1 MQRRDFVLRLGG
13 ATAAAIAWPLHAPAQ
28 PRGYRIALLVTG
40 GHTANIQA
48 LTDTLQQLGY
58 SEGKNTA
65 IERRFAEGKL
75 ERLAAFAA
83 ELVNLKPDIIVT
95 QGTPATIAAKQAT
108 SSIPIV
114 FMPLSDPVGVGL
126 VASLA
131 RPGGNVTGTS
141 LM

>member
-13 ATAAAIAWPLHAPAQ
+13 AKAAAIAWLLHAPAP

-40 GHTANIQA
+40 GHPANIQA

-65 IERRFAEGKL
+65 IEHRFAEGKL

-95 QGTPATIAAKQAT
+95 QGTRGTIDDQ
-108 SSIPIV
+108 P
-114 FMPLSDPVGVGL
+114 D
-126 VASLA
+126 
-131 RPGGNVTGTS
+131 
-141 LM
+141 